1 MSEMKP
7 TLIEELVHFSHG
19 YSDDAYSQPVS
30 STIKKHAAG
39 MVDALKI
46 TLLQR
51 QTIALE
57 RIADRLTPV
66 AVINTP
72 PDQAALFPEIQ
83 P

>member
-1 MSEMKP
+1 MIP
-7 TLIEELVHFSHG
+7 EELIDNLVNTKRRFPSL
-19 YSDDAYSQPVS
+19 
-30 STIKKHAAG
+30 AAARAAAQIE
-39 MVDALKI
+39 ALGLV
-46 TLLQR
+46 LLQR

>member
-1 MSEMKP
+1 MTQDAAP
-7 TLIEELVHFSHG
+7 WIEKLVRFSHG
-19 YSDDAYSQPVS
+19 YADDECTQPVMS
-30 STIKKHAAG
+30 AVQRHAAV
-39 MVDALKI
+39 MVEAIKI
-46 TLLQR
+46 TLMER
-51 QTIALE
+51 QADALE